1 MLPTQSAKRLEVL
14 RLYRWDYFMYNYQL
28 CMNWF
33 LIYMAKA
40 NKSKQQENVLNC
52 KNMKKCRRRKKSLLE
67 NLCGLFLVL
76 HINIS

>member
-1 MLPTQSAKRLEVL
+1 
-14 RLYRWDYFMYNYQL
+14 
-28 CMNWF
+28 
-33 LIYMAKA
+33 MAKA